1 MSKALLIAW
10 QTGIDGFSFLQPS
23 IQKRE
28 SVMED
33 PPGDPTISV
42 PCTGGMSTES
52 TAKVGKL
59 HCSACLLLAAL
70 LAEDYG
76 WVGGGKGKKKRSL
89 GFGIDFQGH

>member
-1 MSKALLIAW
+1 
-10 QTGIDGFSFLQPS
+10 
-23 IQKRE
+23 
-28 SVMED
+28 MED

-59 HCSACLLLAAL
+59 HCSACLLAAL

-76 WVGGGKGKKKRSL
+76 WVGGGKGKKKKK
-89 GFGIDFQGH
+89 GV